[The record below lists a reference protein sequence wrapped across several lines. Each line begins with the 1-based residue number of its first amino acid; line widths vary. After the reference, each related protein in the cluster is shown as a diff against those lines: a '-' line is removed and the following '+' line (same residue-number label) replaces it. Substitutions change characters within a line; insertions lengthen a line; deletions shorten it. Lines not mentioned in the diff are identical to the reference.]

1 MRTRLSTE
9 QRREQLLRIGVERFA
24 QLGYDEVLVEEVAQ
38 LAGVSRGLM
47 YHYFPNKRDFFL
59 EVVRTERD
67 RLLRASEPDATLP
80 VLEQLHTGLDVYLD
94 FARTH
99 PDAYRVVH
107 RAANNADREIRQIRE
122 VGLATNR
129 DRILTALGTFVPIDD
144 AIRLAVRGWLNF
156 VMAIVLDWLDN
167 PTVPQSDLRALCSRT
182 LFAAVDIDPADL
194 TPPSD
199 DC

>member
-9 QRREQLLRIGVERFA
+9 QRREQLLAIGVERFA
-24 QLGYDEVLVEEVAQ
+24 KLGYDEVLVEEVAQ

-47 YHYFPNKRDFFL
+47 YHYFPTKRDFFL

-67 RLLRASEPDATLP
+67 RLLRASEPDTALP
-80 VLEQLHTGLDVYLD
+80 ILDQLNTGLDVYLD
-94 FARTH
+94 FARTN

-107 RAANNADREIRQIRE
+107 RAANAADEEIRQIRE

-129 DRILTALGTFVPIDD
+129 DRILAALAAVLPIDD
-144 AIRLAVRGWLNF
+144 TVRLAVRGWLNF

-167 PTVPQSDLRALCSRT
+167 PTVSQADLRALCSRT
-182 LFAAVDIDPADL
+182 LFAAVNVN
-194 TPPSD
+194 PSD
-199 DC
+199 VQ